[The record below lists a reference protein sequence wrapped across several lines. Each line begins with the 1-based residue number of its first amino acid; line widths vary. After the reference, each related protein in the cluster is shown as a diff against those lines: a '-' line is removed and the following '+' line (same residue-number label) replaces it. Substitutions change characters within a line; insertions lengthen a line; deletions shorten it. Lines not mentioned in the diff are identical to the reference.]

1 MQRGDEV
8 RVAVGEDVHV
18 GVVVRIIDRRGV
30 VVPHISEEAPPP
42 FTTVVVE
49 PVDCPGQRI
58 CVPLWLPEGEVRLMG
73 CRAA

>member
-1 MQRGDEV
+1 
-8 RVAVGEDVHV
+8 
-18 GVVVRIIDRRGV
+18 
-30 VVPHISEEAPPP
+30 
-42 FTTVVVE
+42 VVE